1 MIDMTTTRILVAPM
15 HPPTTSMA
23 MLCGLALASAL
34 MAGHG
39 MTDGT
44 ARSWLHIVSFTAIIA
59 AVVYVILNLEFP
71 RLGLLQI
78 AAFDHALM
86 DLLQSLK

>member
-34 MAGHG
+34 LAGHS

-44 ARSWLHIVSFTAIIA
+44 ARS
-59 AVVYVILNLEFP
+59 
-71 RLGLLQI
+71 
-78 AAFDHALM
+78 
-86 DLLQSLK
+86 

>member
-1 MIDMTTTRILVAPM
+1 
-15 HPPTTSMA
+15 
-23 MLCGLALASAL
+23 
-34 MAGHG
+34 
-39 MTDGT
+39 
-44 ARSWLHIVSFTAIIA
+44 VSFTAIIA

-78 AAFDHALM
+78 AAFDQALM